1 MGFLLFGVFAVL
13 LIIGMPIAA
22 ALAGTGLVVF
32 ALDDGTAS
40 ILAVA
45 QKLFTS
51 IDSFTLMAIP
61 FFMVAGALMSS
72 GGISRRLIGLCRA
85 LLGWMPGGL
94 GVVTVFACMLFGA
107 LSGSPTATAAAIG
120 SVMAPA
126 LLAEGYSMG
135 FTLATIATA
144 GILGCIIPPSAIM
157 ITYASCTDVS
167 VGDMF
172 IGGILPG
179 IVLGIGMMVVCVFYG
194 RIHKIPRTKFDI
206 KALPKAFIESIGA
219 LLMPIIILGGIY
231 TGIFTPTESA
241 AVACLY
247 GFVVG
252 IFFYR
257 ELKLKETIQVMINS
271 AASSGMIMF
280 IVSAAG
286 LFGFVMAREQIPAK
300 MVK

>member
-231 TGIFTPTESA
+231 TGIFTPTES
-241 AVACLY
+241 VL
-247 GFVVG
+247 
-252 IFFYR
+252 
-257 ELKLKETIQVMINS
+257 S
-271 AASSGMIMF
+271 
-280 IVSAAG
+280 
-286 LFGFVMAREQIPAK
+286 P
-300 MVK
+300 